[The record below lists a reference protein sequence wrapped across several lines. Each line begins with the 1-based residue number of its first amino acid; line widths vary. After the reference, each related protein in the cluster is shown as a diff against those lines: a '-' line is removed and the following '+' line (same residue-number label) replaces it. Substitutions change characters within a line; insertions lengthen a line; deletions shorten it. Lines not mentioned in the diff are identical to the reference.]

1 MKSPEYTKPSP
12 GEEFRPARDQFEATI
27 AWLDSEDACQLTHS
41 VLEDRLEEE
50 GREVMRKLFQAHL
63 DLRALREE
71 RIPGVMG
78 RDSQI
83 RTHVRESDRPL
94 VTILGVVRVPRLQY
108 GQRDVSS
115 LFPEDMALNLPD
127 EMYSHGLRRMAAIEA
142 AKVSYQE
149 TVASIHAY
157 TAGKVPPRQVQELVL
172 RAAVDFDGFYSG
184 RAAVSPEDTIDPLI
198 LSLDGKGI
206 VMRTEHLLE
215 ATRKKAEASQ
225 PKLDHRVS
233 SGEKKNRKR
242 MATVA
247 AVYSIEP
254 FVRTAEEV
262 MRELR
267 PARDEAPPRRPR
279 ARNKRVFASV
289 QKNAKAVTRDLFDEA
304 ERRDPEHKRPWI
316 CLVDGDKH
324 QITRVR
330 KEAQR
335 RGVEVVLVLDLI
347 HALEYLW
354 KAAWCFFE
362 KGDRAAEKWVTER
375 AIRILEGRSSD
386 VAAGIRRS
394 ATKRGLKANN
404 RKGADT
410 CADYL
415 LKKKKLLRYDL
426 YLAAGSPI
434 ATGVIEGACRHL
446 INDRFDITGARWSV
460 PGAEA
465 VLRLRSLRSSGDFEE
480 YWEFHLRREWERN
493 HRSLYTERV
502 QSEAA

>member
-1 MKSPEYTKPSP
+1 
-12 GEEFRPARDQFEATI
+12 
-27 AWLDSEDACQLTHS
+27 
-41 VLEDRLEEE
+41 
-50 GREVMRKLFQAHL
+50 
-63 DLRALREE
+63 
-71 RIPGVMG
+71 
-78 RDSQI
+78 
-83 RTHVRESDRPL
+83 
-94 VTILGVVRVPRLQY
+94 
-108 GQRDVSS
+108 
-115 LFPEDMALNLPD
+115 
-127 EMYSHGLRRMAAIEA
+127 
-142 AKVSYQE
+142 
-149 TVASIHAY
+149 VASIHAY

-267 PARDEAPPRRPR
+267 PAQDETPPRRPR

-289 QKNAKAVTRDLFDEA
+289 QKSAKAVTRDLFDEA

-493 HRSLYTERV
+493 HRSLYTKGL
-502 QSEAA
+502 QCKAA

>member
-1 MKSPEYTKPSP
+1 MKSPEYTKPSR
-12 GEEFRPARDQFEATI
+12 GDEFRPARDQFEAAI
-27 AWLDSEDACQLTHS
+27 SWLESEDASKLTHS
-41 VLEDRLEEE
+41 VLEERLEED
-50 GREVMRKLFQAHL
+50 GREMMRKLFQAHL
-63 DLRALREE
+63 DLRAMREE
-71 RIPGVMG
+71 RLPGVMG
-78 RDSQI
+78 SDGRL
-83 RTHVRESDRPL
+83 RTQVRESDRPL
-94 VTILGVVRVPRLQY
+94 VTVLGVVKVPRLQY
-108 GQRDVSS
+108 VQPGRSS
-115 LFPEDMALNLPD
+115 LFPGDMALNLP
-127 EMYSHGLRRMAAIEA
+127 EEAYSLGLRRVAAIEA

-149 TVASIHAY
+149 TVASIQAY

-172 RAAVDFDGFYSG
+172 RASLDFDAFYSG
-184 RAAVSPEDTIDPLI
+184 RAAGSPEATTDPLI
-198 LSLDGKGI
+198 LTLDGKGI
-206 VMRTEHLLE
+206 VMRTEHLRE

-267 PARDEAPPRRPR
+267 PARDAAKPRPR

-289 QKNAKAVTRDLFDEA
+289 EKSAKTVTRELFDEA

-316 CLVDGDKH
+316 CLVDGDDH

-330 KEAQR
+330 KEARR
-335 RGVEVVLVLDLI
+335 RGVKVVLVLDLI

-362 KGDRAAEKWVTER
+362 EGDRAAEKWVTER
-375 AIRILEGRSSD
+375 AVRILEGHSSD

-394 ATKRGLKANN
+394 ATLRGLKPKN
-404 RKGADT
+404 RKAADS
-410 CADYL
+410 CANYL
-415 LKKKKLLRYDL
+415 LKKKDLLRYDVF
-426 YLAAGSPI
+426 LAAGSPI

-446 INDRFDITGARWSV
+446 IKDRLDITGARWSV

-480 YWEFHLRREWERN
+480 YWNFHLRQEWERN
-493 HRSLYTERV
+493 HLSRYPETVLC
-502 QSEAA
+502 EAA

>member
-1 MKSPEYTKPSP
+1 MKSPAYTKPGP
-12 GEEFRPARDQFEATI
+12 GDEFRPARFQFDAAVAYLESEEA
-27 AWLDSEDACQLTHS
+27 AQLTHS
-41 VLEDRLEEE
+41 ALEERLEEE
-50 GREVMRKLFQAHL
+50 GRELVRKLLQAHL
-63 DLRALREE
+63 NLRAVREE
-71 RIPGVMG
+71 RLPGVMG
-78 RDSQI
+78 GDGRL
-83 RTHVRESDRPL
+83 RTQVRESARSL
-94 VTILGVVRVPRLQY
+94 VTVLGVVQVPRLQY
-108 GQRDVSS
+108 VQAGRSS
-115 LFPEDMALNLPD
+115 LFPGDLALNLP
-127 EMYSHGLRRMAAIEA
+127 EEAYSHGLRRVAAIEA
-142 AKVSYQE
+142 AKVSYRE

-172 RAAVDFDGFYSG
+172 RAAVDFDAFYARRVAG
-184 RAAVSPEDTIDPLI
+184 SPEETKDPLI

-254 FVRTAEEV
+254 FVRTAAEV
-262 MRELR
+262 MLELR
-267 PARDEAPPRRPR
+267 PVRNAAKKPRPR
-279 ARNKRVFASV
+279 ARNKRVWASV
-289 QKNAKAVTRDLFDEA
+289 EKSAKAVTRELFDEA
-304 ERRDPEHKRPWI
+304 ERRDPEHQRPWI
-316 CLVDGDKH
+316 CLIDGDKH
-324 QITRVR
+324 QIDRVR
-330 KEAQR
+330 KEARR

-375 AIRILEGRSSD
+375 AIRILEGCSSD

-394 ATKRGLKANN
+394 ATKRGLKAKD
-404 RKGADT
+404 RKGVDT

-415 LKKKKLLRYDL
+415 LKKKKLLRYDIF
-426 YLAAGSPI
+426 LATGSPI

-446 INDRFDITGARWSV
+446 INDRLDVTGARWSV

-465 VLRLRSLRSSGDFEE
+465 VLRLRSMRSSGDFEE
-480 YWEFHLRREWERN
+480 YWDFHLRRERQRN
-493 HRSLYTERV
+493 HLSRYP
-502 QSEAA
+502 QKAQCEAA

>member
-1 MKSPEYTKPSP
+1 MKIPEYTKPSP
-12 GEEFRPARDQFEATI
+12 GDEFRPARDQFEAAI
-27 AWLDSEDACQLTHS
+27 GWLQSEDAAKLTHS
-41 VLEDRLEEE
+41 VLEERLQEE
-50 GREVMRKLFQAHL
+50 GRELMRKLFQAHL

-71 RIPGVMG
+71 RLPGMMG
-78 RDSQI
+78 GDGRL
-83 RTHVRESDRPL
+83 RTQVRESTRSL
-94 VTILGVVRVPRLQY
+94 VTVLGVVQVPRLQY
-108 GQRDVSS
+108 VQPGRSS
-115 LFPEDMALNLPD
+115 LFPGDLTLNLP
-127 EMYSHGLRRMAAIEA
+127 EEAYSHGLRRMAAIEA

-149 TVASIHAY
+149 TVTSIQAY

-172 RAAVDFDGFYSG
+172 RAAVDFDAFYSG
-184 RAAVSPEDTIDPLI
+184 RSAVGPEETTDPLI

-206 VMRTEHLLE
+206 VMRTEHLRE
-215 ATRKKAEASQ
+215 ETRKKAEASQ

-233 SGEKKNRKR
+233 GGEKKNRKR

-262 MRELR
+262 MSELR
-267 PARDEAPPRRPR
+267 PVRDAAKPRPR
-279 ARNKRVFASV
+279 ARHKRVWASV
-289 QKNAKAVTRDLFDEA
+289 EKSAKAVTRELFDEA
-304 ERRDPEHKRPWI
+304 ERRDPEHQRPWI
-316 CLVDGDKH
+316 CLIDGDKH
-324 QITRVR
+324 QISRVR
-330 KEAQR
+330 EEARR

-375 AIRILEGRSSD
+375 AIRILEGCSSD

-394 ATKRGLKANN
+394 ATKRGLKAKC
-404 RKGADT
+404 RKGADK

-415 LKKKKLLRYDL
+415 LKKKNLLRYDVF
-426 YLAAGSPI
+426 LATGSPI

-446 INDRFDITGARWSV
+446 INDRLDITGARWSV

-465 VLRLRSLRSSGDFEE
+465 VLRLRSMRSSGDFEE
-480 YWEFHLRREWERN
+480 YWDFHLRREWERN
-493 HRSLYTERV
+493 HLRRYPQRV
-502 QSEAA
+502 LCEAA